1 LDDLESGDGLAKLLP
16 SQCVGAG
23 RLVAGDRLTEAM
35 PSNIVAR
42 GAEDLGHGPEASLG
56 QPVRGREAAAVS

>member
-1 LDDLESGDGLAKLLP
+1 
-16 SQCVGAG
+16 
-23 RLVAGDRLTEAM
+23 
-35 PSNIVAR
+35 VAR